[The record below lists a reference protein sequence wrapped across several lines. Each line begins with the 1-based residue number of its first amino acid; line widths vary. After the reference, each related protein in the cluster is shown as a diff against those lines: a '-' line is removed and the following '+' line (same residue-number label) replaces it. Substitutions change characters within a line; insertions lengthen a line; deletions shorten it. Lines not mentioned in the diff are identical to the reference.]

1 MIKPK
6 VPFNISSD
14 IIEEILFFIQIDDIK
29 TLYSCLLLNRQWCQL
44 VIPILWKHPFYYAQK
59 GNSKLISTILS
70 FSNLNNDNDDDN
82 DDGDEDD
89 DDNRRKNNSIRRNR
103 MTFDYISM
111 IKHLHY
117 DFMIISIEKWYKD
130 NTNFF
135 KNNIKLF
142 KNNNNYSFDSFKNNN
157 NNSFDNSFKNSN
169 KHSFKHNNN
178 NSFKNNNDN
187 NSYNYSNDSFKNN
200 NNNSY
205 NNNNNNSNDSSFK
218 NHNHNNSFSFKNNN
232 ENFKIVNNNNSLNNI
247 SLIMKFLLRLF
258 IKKSVKLNSLFILS
272 NHVCWN
278 NNYNLNRY
286 MELID
291 PEFNDFF
298 KNLKFLYLE
307 VYSHYPSIKFLQ
319 KFSLMVNNLEILH
332 LRTPLLGLMRF
343 PNNMEDIMT
352 KNLCTLIR
360 SQKKL
365 KEFKLINSIKYTS
378 LFISSLSSNDYL
390 KNLILL
396 NTKIDEI
403 DPLWKILK
411 NSFNLENFK
420 IINCV
425 GLNYDLILPFYNNII
440 NNNNYNFN
448 NVNNFKKLNLIIIE
462 KNQSID
468 INDELNFWVISRCK
482 KGLNDCG
489 LLESGRLFDPVNN
502 IKCIKC
508 CK

>member
-6 VPFNISSD
+6 VSVSFNISSD

-29 TLYSCLLLNRQWCQL
+29 TLHSCLLLNRQWCQL

-70 FSNLNNDNDDDN
+70 FSNLNYDNDDDN
-82 DDGDEDD
+82 DDGDDGR
-89 DDNRRKNNSIRRNR
+89 NNNSIRRNR

-111 IKHLHY
+111 IRHLHY

-130 NTNFF
+130 NINFF
-135 KNNIKLF
+135 KNNIKIF

-169 KHSFKHNNN
+169 KNSFKHNN

-200 NNNSY
+200 NNSYY
-205 NNNNNNSNDSSFK
+205 NNNNYSDDSFK

-298 KNLKFLYLE
+298 ENLKFLYLE

-365 KEFKLINSIKYTS
+365 KEFKLINSIKYSS

-411 NSFNLENFK
+411 NSFNLEIFK

-425 GLNYDLILPFYNNII
+425 GLNNDLILPFYNNNI
-440 NNNNYNFN
+440 NNNINFN
-448 NVNNFKKLNLIIIE
+448 NLNNFKKLKLIIIE
-462 KNQSID
+462 KNQFID

-502 IKCIKC
+502 IKC